1 MMYFNNLVGKTPLL
15 KISDKLYAK
24 LETYNPTGSVKDRTI
39 SFIVDEAIKRG
50 EINSSSIFCDA
61 TSGNTG
67 ISLSAIAAALGNK
80 CVIFMPK
87 NMSEERKQMM
97 KVFGAQIVDAPPDDF
112 AMSIQ
117 MRDQFLDET
126 KNAWSPKQFSNPDN
140 IKCHKVQTAPEI
152 HDQLKSLN
160 LSWDVFIHGS
170 GTGGTIEGIRQYIL
184 EEGISTKVCMTMP
197 STSPHGI
204 QGIGDGRNFLANPD
218 NMSDIIKIDTE
229 DAILRAKDFAKSTGV
244 LVGISSGA
252 NLLASEKYLQRNDVS
267 GVIVTILCDRGER
280 YMSIY

>member
-1 MMYFNNLVGKTPLL
+1 MYFNNLVGKTPLL

-184 EEGISTKVCMTMP
+184 EEGINTKVCMTMP

-229 DAILRAKDFAKSTGV
+229 DAISRAKDFAKSTGV
-244 LVGISSGA
+244 LIGISSGA

>member
-1 MMYFNNLVGKTPLL
+1 MYFNNLVGKTPLL

-184 EEGISTKVCMTMP
+184 EEGINTKVCMTMP